1 MNETIVSFLVI
12 LLSGVALKLLTTNPD
27 TIKDSINIIVIKILL
42 PALCIKTFS
51 TNRIDI
57 SILLVPASAWVII
70 ISSTAL
76 GFLTLLLIKR
86 FLSLDD
92 SEKGVLILV
101 SSFGN
106 LIYLG
111 VPILNVLYGESAI
124 TYGIIYD
131 LLAGTILAWTL
142 GAFIASYY
150 GDRKAFSLTN
160 SLKTILTLP
169 PLWGIFI
176 GICLNVLGIQLPQ
189 LIKHALNLLSG
200 GVTPLMIMSIGLS
213 LTLPNVKHTLA
224 LLPFISIKLVVS
236 PLIAFY
242 VSDVIGLQS
251 IARKSTIMESAMP
264 VMILLLMIS
273 NRFRLNEPLTA
284 FAITMSTVLS
294 FITLPILS
302 NILERAVK

>member
-1 MNETIVSFLVI
+1 MSETIISFLVI
-12 LLSGVALKLLTTNPD
+12 LISGVILKLLTNNPD
-27 TIKDSINIIVIKILL
+27 TLKDTINIIVMKILL

-51 TNRIDI
+51 SSKIDM
-57 SILLVPASAWVII
+57 SILLVPASAWIII
-70 ISSTAL
+70 ISSTVI
-76 GFLTLLLIKR
+76 GFLILLVMKN
-86 FLSLDD
+86 FLRLED
-92 SEKGVLILV
+92 SEIGVLVLV

-111 VPILNVLYGESAI
+111 VPVLNALYGESAI

-150 GDRKAFSLTN
+150 GDKTAFSMKN
-160 SLKTILTLP
+160 SIKTILTLP

-176 GICLNVLGIQLPQ
+176 GIGLNVAGIVLPPFIRYS
-189 LIKHALNLLSG
+189 LEMLSS

-213 LTLPNVKHTLA
+213 LRLPNIRHTVSLI
-224 LLPFISIKLVVS
+224 PFVLIKLIVS

-242 VSDVIGLQS
+242 ISGLLGLQS

-273 NRFRLNEPLTA
+273 NRFKLNESLTA

-302 NILERAVK
+302 NILERTVR